1 MSNLAGNLTNLVAI
15 WINIKLKYKVVIF
28 FSWPVPYGENCHF
41 SHVSHTCVKICL
53 FEEISSHAV
62 FPALFIYE
70 NMWENAW
77 EKNCFVRVYNYVGV
91 IILVVNCF
99 THMLFATL
107 SVLDTQV
114 TLHSALGE
122 GLDSKTF
129 SLKFLSLI
137 ILDTSYNLFVYLFH
151 CVKFLSNLY
160 LIGQVLFIF

>member
-1 MSNLAGNLTNLVAI
+1 
-15 WINIKLKYKVVIF
+15 
-28 FSWPVPYGENCHF
+28 
-41 SHVSHTCVKICL
+41 
-53 FEEISSHAV
+53 
-62 FPALFIYE
+62 
-70 NMWENAW
+70 MWENAW

-99 THMLFATL
+99 THVLFATL

>member
-1 MSNLAGNLTNLVAI
+1 MG
-15 WINIKLKYKVVIF
+15 K
-28 FSWPVPYGENCHF
+28 NCHP

-53 FEEISSHAV
+53 VEESHAV

-114 TLHSALGE
+114 TLHSALGV